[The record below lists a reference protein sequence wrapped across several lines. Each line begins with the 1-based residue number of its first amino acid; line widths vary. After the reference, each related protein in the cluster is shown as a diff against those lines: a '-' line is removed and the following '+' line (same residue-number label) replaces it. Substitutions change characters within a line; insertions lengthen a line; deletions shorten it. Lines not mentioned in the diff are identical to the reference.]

1 MPWESL
7 SLFATGGTTADY
19 AVFAGTFLGILLFVT
34 GLMQLLRRGETHD
47 EATNRRM
54 RMVAQGKRA
63 PELLAVLKPE
73 VKDRA
78 FLGLP
83 FLKTLPRD
91 LNQAGMIVSPQRF
104 VTFCLMTAAAATVV
118 ALGFMAPERAALLG
132 VVAGFAL
139 PIGYVRRKR
148 TSRLQALV
156 AQLPDALDLMSRGLS
171 VGHPLNTTIGSV
183 AKDMPD
189 PIGTE
194 FGIVFDQ
201 VSFGDELTDAVQDF
215 ADRVDLEDAHYLAA
229 SIGIQHGTGGDLARV
244 TKLLGETIRNRIAMR
259 RRIHAI
265 SSEGRM
271 TAKFLS
277 GLPIGIFAFSMVTM
291 PEHFGG
297 VMGSELF
304 PWFAGAVIALTVLNY
319 LVLRHLVNFRI

>member
-1 MPWESL
+1 MLEDL
-7 SLFATGGTTADY
+7 LGGLDGVITPDNY
-19 AVFAGTFLGILLFVT
+19 AIFAGVFLGLLLFVT
-34 GLMQLLRRGETHD
+34 GLMQLIQRGETNE
-47 EATNRRM
+47 EAKNRRM
-54 RMVAQGKRA
+54 RMIVEGKRA

-73 VKDRA
+73 IKQRA

-83 FLKTLPRD
+83 FLSTLPRD
-91 LNQAGMIVSPQRF
+91 LNQAGMIVKPGRF
-104 VTFCLMTAAAATVV
+104 LSFCLLSAAAATVIAMGFV
-118 ALGFMAPERAALLG
+118 SIERAVLIGIALGL
-132 VVAGFAL
+132 AL
-139 PIGYVRRKR
+139 PIAYVRRKR
-148 TSRLQALV
+148 NKRLEALIT
-156 AQLPDALDLMSRGLS
+156 QLPDALDLMSRGLS

-194 FGIVFDQ
+194 FGIIFDQ
-201 VSFGDELTDAVQDF
+201 VSFGDDLTDAVQDF
-215 ADRVDLEDAHYLAA
+215 ADRLDLEDVHYLSA

-277 GLPIGIFAFSMVTM
+277 GLPVGIFAFSMLTM
-291 PEHFGG
+291 PDHFGG
-297 VMGSELF
+297 VMDSELF
-304 PWFAGAVIALTVLNY
+304 PIFAGIVIALTVINY